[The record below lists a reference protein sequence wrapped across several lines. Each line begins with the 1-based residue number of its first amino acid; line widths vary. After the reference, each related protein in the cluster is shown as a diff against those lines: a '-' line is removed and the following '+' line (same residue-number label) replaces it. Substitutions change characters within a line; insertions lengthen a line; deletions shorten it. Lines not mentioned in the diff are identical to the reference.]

1 MREST
6 VTDKPQCR
14 KDNAANNDCDA
25 NEFQRLGKLI
35 NEGMDLVG
43 QIPIPL
49 HIQVVVAL
57 MLAFRLLRDAGAIW
71 PDNSCM
77 SLACHTGSKVPVF
90 QMQPSACGSR
100 MKPLPGRR
108 PQSIAAVLARN
119 GYANDRQI
127 RRRRRELLGS
137 RVFRKPRGGVAAA
150 RLVADHH
157 FLPDVGIGER

>member
-77 SLACHTGSKVPVF
+77 SLVSYWKQSTGFSNATKRLWQQNETAPR
-90 QMQPSACGSR
+90 PPTAIYRRSAGS
-100 MKPLPGRR
+100 
-108 PQSIAAVLARN
+108 
-119 GYANDRQI
+119 
-127 RRRRRELLGS
+127 
-137 RVFRKPRGGVAAA
+137 
-150 RLVADHH
+150 
-157 FLPDVGIGER
+157 

>member
-57 MLAFRLLRDAGAIW
+57 MLAFRLLRDAGANGRITH
-71 PDNSCM
+71 
-77 SLACHTGSKVPVF
+77 ACRLHVILEAKYRF
-90 QMQPSACGSR
+90 FKCNQA
-100 MKPLPGRR
+100 L
-108 PQSIAAVLARN
+108 
-119 GYANDRQI
+119 
-127 RRRRRELLGS
+127 
-137 RVFRKPRGGVAAA
+137 VAA
-150 RLVADHH
+150 
-157 FLPDVGIGER
+157 E